1 MKRCFLLL
9 ALFLCPLFGLAQST
23 NATLSG
29 GVTDPSGKFILD
41 ADVEIANDATGVIY
55 SARTNG
61 SGMYLVP
68 ILPPGHYHVQVSKL
82 GFKTVIKAD
91 VILNVQS
98 ALALN
103 FVLPVGATSESV
115 TVDATSSLLNT
126 TDASVST
133 VIDRK
138 FVENIPLNGRS
149 FQDLIQMTPGV
160 VTQSPQ
166 TSASVG
172 YQGDFSVNGQRTE
185 SNYYTV
191 DGVSAAGAG
200 GAGGNPQPGNAGA
213 IAATTALGTTQSI
226 LSVDSLQEFRVSGS
240 TYSAEYGRSP
250 GGQFA
255 FSTRSGTNLLHG
267 SVFDYLRNDAVDA
280 NDWFNNYYGESRTA
294 LRQNDFGGT
303 AGGPIWIPGLYR
315 GTDRSFFFFSYEG
328 LRLVQPTAA
337 TTQYVPS
344 LAVRANASA
353 ALQGIFDAFP
363 VPTGPEIEESNGAPS
378 GLSPF
383 VKSYSLPAQIDSS
396 SLRLDH
402 TFSDKLNAF
411 VRVAYTPTSSQTRN
425 LSSVS
430 STDLDTLSYTVG
442 ATSQLSQK
450 ISNDFRLGYVRSRS
464 AIDISL
470 DDFGGAMP
478 VDLRSAVGIPASYT
492 PSAAYPY
499 IYIQGIGSTN
509 LYVYDAVTKFH
520 QWNITDTANLTMGH
534 HAVRFGIDERHI
546 LSPILPPLADV
557 QFEFESRQSMLANTP
572 DLSYISKSTA
582 VTPIFNEFAAFLQD
596 EWRLASTVTL
606 SSGIRWEVDP
616 APTEAHGNEAYTV
629 LGDTN
634 NPATLT
640 LAPQGTSLWK
650 TYWYNFAPRVGIAW
664 TARPTPNYETVVRAG
679 SGVYFDTGNQIS
691 TLGFAGIG
699 FSAYN
704 TLTDSP
710 LPVTASQLNFSTA
723 ATPPYTES
731 YVLAFPRH
739 LQLPYTLQWSTSVE
753 QGLGAGQSFTVSYV
767 ASGGRRLL
775 QEELLDVS
783 TLNSN
788 FGEIYYVPAGITSNY
803 QSLQLK
809 FQRAVAHGLQALFS
823 YVWSHSLD
831 FGSNNASYTL
841 TYGNS
846 DFDVRNNV
854 QAGLVWDI
862 PGYQGKSLLHTLL
875 SNWSTDNRLM
885 ARTAFPITL
894 QGNLISDPTTGQ
906 QYYGNV
912 NLIPNEP
919 VYLHGPQYPGGK
931 ALNPAAFTYPT
942 DPNSPGDAP
951 RNFVRGFGEV
961 QWNATL
967 RREFH
972 IHDQLT
978 AQFRA
983 EAFNVLNH
991 PNFGYIDPTLSD
1003 AQFGRAT
1010 MMLNQSLGAMS
1021 PLYQQGGPRSM
1032 QFALKLM
1039 F

>member
-1 MKRCFLLL
+1 MKRCLLFL
-9 ALFLCPLFGLAQST
+9 ALFLCPLFEFAQST
-23 NATLSG
+23 SATISG
-29 GVTDPSGKFILD
+29 GVTDPSGSFILG

-55 SARTNG
+55 STKTNS

-68 ILPPGHYHVQVSKL
+68 ILPPGHYHVQVSKP
-82 GFKTVIKAD
+82 GFKTIIKAD
-91 VILNVQS
+91 VILSVQG

-115 TVDATSSLLNT
+115 TVNAASSLLNT
-126 TDASVST
+126 TDPSIST

-166 TSASVG
+166 TSATVG

-200 GAGGNPQPGNAGA
+200 GAGGNPQPSNAGA

-303 AGGPIWIPGLYR
+303 LGGPIWIPRLYR

-344 LAVRANASA
+344 LAVRADAPA
-353 ALQGIFDAFP
+353 ALQGIFNAFP
-363 VPTGPEIEESNGAPS
+363 VPTGPEIEDSTGALT

-383 VKSYSLPAQIDSS
+383 VKSYSLPAQIDST

-411 VRVAYTPTSSQTRN
+411 FRVAYTPTSSQTRN

-430 STDLDTLSYTVG
+430 SSDLDTLSYTAG
-442 ATSQLSQK
+442 ATSQLSPR
-450 ISNDFRLGYVRSRS
+450 ISNDFRLGYIRSRS
-464 AIDISL
+464 AIDIYL
-470 DDFGGAMP
+470 DDFGGATP
-478 VDLRSAVGIPASYT
+478 IDLPSAVGIPNSYA

-509 LYVYDAVTKFH
+509 LYAYDAVTKFH
-520 QWNITDTANLTMGH
+520 QWNITDTVSLTPGH
-534 HAVRFGIDERHI
+534 HVIRFGIDERHI
-546 LSPILPPLADV
+546 ISPIIPPSAEV
-557 QFEFESRQSMLANTP
+557 QFEFASRQSMLANTP
-572 DLSYISKSTA
+572 DLSYISKSVA
-582 VTPIFNEFAAFLQD
+582 VTPVFNEFAAFLQD
-596 EWRLASTVTL
+596 EWRLAPTVTL
-606 SSGIRWEVDP
+606 SSGVRWEVDP
-616 APTEAHGNEAYTV
+616 APTEAHGNDAYTV
-629 LGDTN
+629 LGDIG

-640 LAPQGTSLWK
+640 LAPRGTSLWK
-650 TYWYNFAPRVGIAW
+650 TYWYNFAPRLGIAW
-664 TARPTPNYETVVRAG
+664 SAHQTPNYETIVRAG
-679 SGVYFDTGNQIS
+679 GGVYFDTGNQIS

-699 FSAYN
+699 FTAYN
-704 TLTDSP
+704 ILFGSP
-710 LPVTASQLNFSTA
+710 LPVTASQLDFSTD
-723 ATPPYTES
+723 ATAPYTAN
-731 YVLAFPRH
+731 YIFAFPRH
-739 LQLPYTLQWSTSVE
+739 LQLPYTLQWSTSLE
-753 QGLGAGQSFTVSYV
+753 QGLGAGQSFTLSYV
-767 ASGGRRLL
+767 ASAGRRLL
-775 QEELLDVS
+775 QEELLDLS
-783 TLNSN
+783 SLNSN

-809 FQRAVAHGLQALFS
+809 FQRSVAHGLQVLSS

-831 FGSNNASYTL
+831 FGSNDASYTL

-862 PGYQGKSLLHTLL
+862 PSYRGESVLHALL

-894 QGNLISDPTTGQ
+894 QGNLIFDPVTGR

-912 NLIPNEP
+912 NLVPDEP
-919 VYLHGPQYPGGK
+919 VYLEGSQYPGGK
-931 ALNPAAFTYPT
+931 AINPAAFAYPA
-942 DPNSPGDAP
+942 DPSSAGDAP

-961 QWNATL
+961 QWNAAL

-991 PNFGYIDPTLSD
+991 PNFGYVDPTLSD
-1003 AQFGRAT
+1003 SQFGQAT